1 MRSVIH
7 MEEKKKRINSP
18 EERLVKERQDK
29 LKLWMKKEENP
40 YLTRFTP
47 RHTTGW
53 IAKKCESVNSG
64 EKTDVKVEIAGRI
77 ITLRGHGKT
86 SFADIRDAEG
96 KIQIYAREETL
107 KERYT
112 LFKKLDLGDIMGV
125 KGRVFRT
132 RSGEL
137 TVEVLDFLLLAKSLR
152 PLPEKWHG
160 LQDVELRYRKR
171 YLDLLSNP
179 DTKKIFLD
187 RGAIIKFIRD
197 FLDKKGF
204 LEVETPMMQPI
215 PGGATARPF
224 RTHHHALGE
233 NLYLR
238 IAPELYLK
246 KLVVGGIEKVYE
258 LNKNFRNEGMDR
270 LHNPEFTMLEVYSAY
285 SSYEEMMKLTEEL
298 VCEVASKLKGTLKIS
313 YQGHEINLSPPWR
326 RITFER
332 ALKEMG
338 GIELDCQDTSQLR
351 KTAAEL
357 GLEVEGLRDDQII
370 EHLLDHQVAPKLIQP
385 TFVIDYPFQTS
396 PLARRKKENSALIER
411 FEIFIGAEELGN
423 AYSELNDPI
432 DQRKRM
438 LEVKGESQSLDE
450 DFLEA
455 LEYGMPPTGGL
466 GIGIDRLVMLLTD
479 SASIRDVI
487 LFPQMRPKKR

>member
-1 MRSVIH
+1 
-7 MEEKKKRINSP
+7 MEEKKKEINSP
-18 EERLVKERQDK
+18 EEHLVKERKDK
-29 LKLWMKKEENP
+29 LKLWMEKDENP

-47 RHTTGW
+47 HHTTGE
-53 IAKKCESVNSG
+53 IAKKCEAVTSG

-77 ITLRGHGKT
+77 MALRGHGKT
-86 SFADIRDAEG
+86 SFADIRDKEG
-96 KIQIYAREETL
+96 KIQIYAREKTL

-112 LFKKLDLGDIMGV
+112 LFKKLDLGDIVGV

-179 DTKKIFLD
+179 NTKKIFLD
-187 RGAIIKFIRD
+187 RGAIIKSIRD
-197 FLDKKGF
+197 FLNKKGF

-233 NLYLR
+233 DLYLR

-246 KLVVGGIEKVYE
+246 KLIVGGIEKVYE

-270 LHNPEFTMLEVYSAY
+270 LHNPEFTMLEIYSAY
-285 SSYEEMMKLTEEL
+285 SSYEQMMKLTEQL
-298 VCEVASKLKGTLKIS
+298 VCEVTRKLKGTLKIS
-313 YQGHEINLSPPWR
+313 YQGDEINLSPPWR
-326 RITFER
+326 RMTFER
-332 ALKEMG
+332 ALKEIG
-338 GIELDCQDTSQLR
+338 SIELNLQDTSRLR

-357 GLEVEGLRDDQII
+357 GLEVEGLREDQLI
-370 EHLLDHQVAPKLIQP
+370 EHLLDHQIVPKLIQP
-385 TFVIDYPFQTS
+385 TFVIDYPFRTS

-411 FEIFIGAEELGN
+411 FEIFIGKEELGN
-423 AYSELNDPI
+423 AYSELNDPL

-438 LEVKGESQSLDE
+438 LEVTGESQSLDE

-487 LFPQMRPKKR
+487 LFPQMRPKKQQ

>member
-1 MRSVIH
+1 
-7 MEEKKKRINSP
+7 
-18 EERLVKERQDK
+18 
-29 LKLWMKKEENP
+29 
-40 YLTRFTP
+40 
-47 RHTTGW
+47 
-53 IAKKCESVNSG
+53 
-64 EKTDVKVEIAGRI
+64 
-77 ITLRGHGKT
+77 
-86 SFADIRDAEG
+86 
-96 KIQIYAREETL
+96 
-107 KERYT
+107 
-112 LFKKLDLGDIMGV
+112 
-125 KGRVFRT
+125 
-132 RSGEL
+132 
-137 TVEVLDFLLLAKSLR
+137 
-152 PLPEKWHG
+152 
-160 LQDVELRYRKR
+160 
-171 YLDLLSNP
+171 
-179 DTKKIFLD
+179 
-187 RGAIIKFIRD
+187 
-197 FLDKKGF
+197 
-204 LEVETPMMQPI
+204 
-215 PGGATARPF
+215 
-224 RTHHHALGE
+224 
-233 NLYLR
+233 LYLR

-285 SSYEEMMKLTEEL
+285 SNYEEMMKLTEEL

-338 GIELDCQDTSQLR
+338 SIELDCQDTSQLR
-351 KTAAEL
+351 KTAAKL

-370 EHLLDHQVAPKLIQP
+370 EHLLDHQVVPKLIQP
-385 TFVIDYPFQTS
+385 TFVIDYPSQTS

-487 LFPQMRPKKR
+487 LFPQMRSKKR